1 MIRYFLKVWDNFK
14 EYIILVVLVI
24 TSLVT
29 LSLNQK
35 PGIKKVRSIAFSTF
49 ASVTSLVTNLISVA
63 QVKSENENLRQVNA
77 ELMLRVNQLREYAIQ
92 NEELKALL
100 GLKDTTKFPL
110 ISAAII
116 SKSLSKT
123 QNIITINSGN
133 SKGVKPGMPVIN
145 DRGLIGIVNSTS
157 DNYAIVRTLHNIDL
171 KLTVKD
177 ERSRVDA
184 VMKWDGNNL
193 IMVNVPKTYDIEP
206 GDRIIT
212 SDISSI
218 VPVPLPVGVVRGLS
232 KVQTGIFNEVS
243 VIPFV
248 DFDRIENVFVLGIVE
263 SKEKDGLELN
273 FYNRK

>member
-1 MIRYFLKVWDNFK
+1 MIRYFLKVWDSFK
-14 EYIILVVLVI
+14 EYIILVILVI

-35 PGIKKVRSIAFSTF
+35 PGIKKVRSIAFGAF
-49 ASVTSLVTNLISVA
+49 ASVTSIVTDLISVT
-63 QVKSENENLRQVNA
+63 QVRTENENLRKVNA

-100 GLKDTTKFPL
+100 GLKDTTKYPL
-110 ISAAII
+110 ISAVVV

-133 SKGVKPGMPVIN
+133 KKGVKPGMPVIN
-145 DRGLIGIVNSTS
+145 DKGLVGIVYSTS
-157 DNYAIVRTLHNIDL
+157 EDYAIVRTLHNIDL
-171 KLTVKD
+171 KITVKD

-193 IMVNVPKTYDIEP
+193 IMINVPKTYDIES

-212 SDISSI
+212 SEISTI
-218 VPVPLPVGVVRGLS
+218 VPVPLPVGIVKGLS

-243 VIPFV
+243 VVPFV
-248 DFDRIENVFVLGIVE
+248 DFDRIEHVFVLGIVE
-263 SKEKDGLELN
+263 SREKDGLELN
-273 FYNRK
+273 FYKRK